1 MKGLYA
7 NWLVLTPTWTVDRTA
22 PFVFSPIPG
31 VDPLW
36 ADTLDSVSRAT
47 AANLN
52 VALFPA
58 VNMPSDW
65 PVWWTSA
72 PLDAAWWNTWFER
85 YAAFADYHADLT
97 TKSGS
102 QALILGGDWIT
113 PALPGG
119 QINGSSSGVPSDA
132 EARWQAIISDVRS
145 RFTGKVYWAMSY
157 SGGLQSVPNF
167 VKNLDGVYLL
177 WAAPLSGTNVDEIK
191 AAAGQLLDTDVQPF
205 QVALQKPIILAIAYP
220 SADNAASVSLPAT
233 ALFQP
238 GGTQGSV
245 NLQAQADVYQ
255 ALLMAVNER
264 DWVGGF
270 FSRGYYPPV
279 VLQDASASVH
289 GKPAADLLWYWYP
302 RIMGI
307 TP

>member
-1 MKGLYA
+1 
-7 NWLVLTPTWTVDRTA
+7 
-22 PFVFSPIPG
+22 
-31 VDPLW
+31 
-36 ADTLDSVSRAT
+36 
-47 AANLN
+47 
-52 VALFPA
+52 
-58 VNMPSDW
+58 
-65 PVWWTSA
+65 
-72 PLDAAWWNTWFER
+72 
-85 YAAFADYHADLT
+85 
-97 TKSGS
+97 
-102 QALILGGDWIT
+102 
-113 PALPGG
+113 
-119 QINGSSSGVPSDA
+119 
-132 EARWQAIISDVRS
+132 
-145 RFTGKVYWAMSY
+145 MSY
-157 SGGLQSVPNF
+157 LSGLQSVPNF

-205 QVALQKPIILAIAYP
+205 QVALQKPIILSIAYP

-238 GGTQGSV
+238 GGTQGPV

-279 VLQDASASVH
+279 ALQDASASVH

-302 RIMGI
+302 RFMGI